1 MELVFP
7 FDKFY
12 HYVSAVHP
20 LSEESWEAFASIWQ
34 PVSFKRKAVITSAG
48 EVEKY
53 LYFVVDGIQR
63 GYVIHGDKEATIFF
77 SYPHSFSGI
86 ADSFLLQKPSLQFLE
101 TITSS
106 ELIRA
111 SHQSFQRVVN
121 QYADIQQFIFKASI
135 YAWSGV
141 MERQVEL
148 MTFTA
153 EEKFTTLLKRSPHI
167 LNLVPHKYLA
177 SYLGIDPT
185 TFSKLLASVRL

>member
-1 MELVFP
+1 MELLFP
-7 FDKFY
+7 FDKLY
-12 HYVSAVHP
+12 QYVTAIHP
-20 LSEESWEAFASIWQ
+20 LSDESWEAFAATWQ
-34 PVSFKRKAVITSAG
+34 PVSFKRKSVITSAG
-48 EVEKY
+48 EVEKN

-63 GYVIHGDKEATIFF
+63 GYTIHGEKEATIFF

-101 TITSS
+101 TITTS
-106 ELIRA
+106 ELIRI
-111 SHQSFQRVVN
+111 SYQSFQRVMN
-121 QYADIQQFIFKASI
+121 QYPEIQKFIFRASI
-135 YAWSGV
+135 YAWSGT